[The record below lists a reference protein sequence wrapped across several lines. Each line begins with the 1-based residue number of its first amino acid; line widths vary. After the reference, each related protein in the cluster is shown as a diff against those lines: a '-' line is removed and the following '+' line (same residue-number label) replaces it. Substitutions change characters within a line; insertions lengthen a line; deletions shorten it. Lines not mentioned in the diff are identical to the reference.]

1 MVSFLLPQKVNVLI
15 WTEDVVSSPS
25 TASIVSLIN
34 GIDASTYVADYVY
47 TASFN
52 QDPDAAYNTMFFEKA
67 FFGGGDGQGYFSGG
81 GRVRYDA

>member
-1 MVSFLLPQKVNVLI
+1 
-15 WTEDVVSSPS
+15 
-25 TASIVSLIN
+25 LIN